1 MFKVYAFLAVFGI
14 VGAIMFGAYTEYKD
28 MQNRIA
34 TLRDNNAKLETVA
47 KANMEALE
55 KASAHAAQMEV
66 QNLALQTN
74 LQKAEEYK
82 DQLLGKFQ
90 KHDLSLL
97 SLKKPGLIE
106 RRVNNATKK
115 VFDDIERLTAIDTD

>member
-55 KASAHAAQMEV
+55 KATAHAAQMEA

-115 VFDDIERLTAIDTD
+115 VFDDIERLTAIDSD

>member
-55 KASAHAAQMEV
+55 KATAHAAQMEV

-115 VFDDIERLTAIDTD
+115 VFDDIERLTAIDND

>member
-55 KASAHAAQMEV
+55 KASAHAAQMES
-66 QNLALQTN
+66 QNLALQSN

-115 VFDDIERLTAIDTD
+115 VFDDIERLTAIDND

>member
-14 VGAIMFGAYTEYKD
+14 VGAVLLGAYLEYKD
-28 MQNRIA
+28 MQSRIA

-47 KANMEALE
+47 KANMEALQ
-55 KASAHAAQMEV
+55 KSAAFASQMEQ

-82 DQLLGKFQ
+82 DQLLSKFQ
-90 KHDLSLL
+90 KHDLSRL
-97 SLKKPGLIE
+97 SLAKPGLIE

-115 VFDDIERLTAIDTD
+115 VFDDIERLTAINND

>member
-115 VFDDIERLTAIDTD
+115 VFDDIERLTAIDND

>member
-115 VFDDIERLTAIDTD
+115 VFDDIERLTAIDSD

>member
-55 KASAHAAQMEV
+55 KATAHAAQMEA

-115 VFDDIERLTAIDTD
+115 VFDDIERLTAIDND

>member
-1 MFKVYAFLAVFGI
+1 
-14 VGAIMFGAYTEYKD
+14 
-28 MQNRIA
+28 MQSRIA

-47 KANMEALE
+47 KANMEALQ
-55 KASAHAAQMEV
+55 KSAAFASQMES

-82 DQLLGKFQ
+82 DQLLSKFQ
-90 KHDLSLL
+90 KHDLSRL
-97 SLKKPGLIE
+97 SLAKPGLIE

-115 VFDDIERLTAIDTD
+115 VFDDIERLTAIDND

>member
-14 VGAIMFGAYTEYKD
+14 VGAIIFGAYTEYKD

-34 TLRDNNAKLETVA
+34 TLRENNAKLETVA

-55 KASAHAAQMEV
+55 KATAHAAQMEA

-106 RRVNNATKK
+106 TRINNATKK
-115 VFDDIERLTAIDTD
+115 VFDDIERLTAIDSD

>member
-55 KASAHAAQMEV
+55 KATAHAAQMEA